1 MVSGQCIR
9 MRTDYT
15 SIKRDTL
22 YGGQQPSLSLAD
34 AQVSCQG
41 VGGILAEVTDELI
54 HDVIVLLRTWRHAME
69 MGHVWIA
76 NDDDN
81 GVCRLIKVKPA
92 SKIKGLEMII
102 EIVTIS
108 AIILKCVSFRTSH
121 ICHYLN

>member
-15 SIKRDTL
+15 PIKRDTL

-34 AQVSCQG
+34 VRVSCQG
-41 VGGILAEVTDELI
+41 VGGTLADVTDELI
-54 HDVIVLLRTWRHAME
+54 HDVIVLLRMWRHTME

-92 SKIKGLEMII
+92 SKIKCLEII
-102 EIVTIS
+102 I
-108 AIILKCVSFRTSH
+108 
-121 ICHYLN
+121 